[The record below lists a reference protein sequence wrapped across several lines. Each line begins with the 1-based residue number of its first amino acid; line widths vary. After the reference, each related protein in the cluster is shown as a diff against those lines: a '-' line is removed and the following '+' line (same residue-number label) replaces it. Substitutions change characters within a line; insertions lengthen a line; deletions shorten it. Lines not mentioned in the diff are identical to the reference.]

1 MPEPTQLSPKGA
13 VVLGLFAALMGFFVI
28 GMALHIVPADN
39 SGNTPRWLGVAAGL
53 AFVLAGAAIIVGY
66 AVAGG
71 AAPDGDLPPGTPFGV
86 RLIQYLLGVS
96 IVGLMTA
103 IGAWVAFGPG
113 RREFNITGLPV
124 LGPRA
129 GEVMGRVAFG
139 VGTVLSAVFFV
150 LLAVVSVRR
159 LRRRP

>member
-1 MPEPTQLSPKGA
+1 MPARTQLSPRAA
-13 VVLGLFAALMGFFVI
+13 VAFGLFAALMGVLMI
-28 GMALHIVPADN
+28 GMALHVVPAHN
-39 SGNTPRWLGVAAGL
+39 PGNTPQWVGVAAGL

-71 AAPDGDLPPGTPFGV
+71 AAQDGDLSPGTPFGV
-86 RLIQYLLGVS
+86 RLTQYLLGLS

-113 RREFNITGLPV
+113 RREFSISGLPV

-139 VGTVLSAVFFV
+139 VGTVLSAVVFV
-150 LLAVVSVRR
+150 LFAVVSARR
-159 LRRRP
+159 LRRRQ

>member
-1 MPEPTQLSPKGA
+1 MAARTQLGPRAA
-13 VVLGLFAALMGFFVI
+13 VVIGLLVALMGFLVI
-28 GMALHIVPADN
+28 GLALHVVPTAN
-39 SGNTPRWLGVAAGL
+39 PQNTPEWVGFAAGL
-53 AFVLAGAAIIVGY
+53 AFVLAGAALVVGY

-86 RLIQYLLGVS
+86 RLLQYLLGLG
-96 IVGLMTA
+96 IVGLLTA

-113 RREFNITGLPV
+113 RREFSITGLPV

-139 VGTVLSAVFFV
+139 VGTVLTAVVFV
-150 LLAVVSVRR
+150 LLAVVSGRR